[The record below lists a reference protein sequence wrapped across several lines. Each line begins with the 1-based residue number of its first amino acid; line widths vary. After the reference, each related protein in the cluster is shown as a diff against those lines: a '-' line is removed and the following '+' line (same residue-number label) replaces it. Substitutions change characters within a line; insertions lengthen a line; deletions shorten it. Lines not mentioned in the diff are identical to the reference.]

1 MKTNLLKCV
10 ILTTLTVPALAACR
24 ASQTT
29 DLVITDKGANKLVFR
44 SLSEPRFENVL
55 VCDGSD
61 WAKLFYQTINVG
73 DTITSRLSR
82 YHPSE
87 YRYGSNRYGD
97 ILIRKINGRD
107 AQDVMLGAKQD
118 SVVARARREIQRTK

>member
-10 ILTTLTVPALAACR
+10 IFATLTVPALAACR

-73 DTITSRLSR
+73 DTITSRLSG
-82 YHPSE
+82 
-87 YRYGSNRYGD
+87 YRLSAYTYGD
-97 ILIRKINGRD
+97 ILVRKINGRD
-107 AQDVMLGAKQD
+107 AHDVMLAAKHD
-118 SVVARARREIQRTK
+118 SLVVRTRREIQRTK

>member
-1 MKTNLLKCV
+1 MNLLKRV

-55 VCDGSD
+55 VCDDSD

-87 YRYGSNRYGD
+87 YRYGD
-97 ILIRKINGRD
+97 ILIRKINGHD
-107 AQDVMLGAKQD
+107 AHDVMLAAKQD

>member
-10 ILTTLTVPALAACR
+10 IFTTLTVPALAACR

-55 VCDGSD
+55 VCDNSD

-73 DTITSRLSR
+73 DTITSCLSGYRLSA
-82 YHPSE
+82 YT
-87 YRYGSNRYGD
+87 YGD
-97 ILIRKINGRD
+97 ILVRKINGRD
-107 AQDVMLGAKQD
+107 AHDVMLAAKHD
-118 SVVARARREIQRTK
+118 SLVARTRREIQRTK